1 MAYNSIEKKR
11 LEEYK
16 KILSM
21 AEKKESSINMPLP
34 TNVPGGTN
42 YLPTRSGQM
51 SKQVKLSQ
59 PNNSNKVGA
68 TLGNLGL
75 LLGKGAVN
83 KGEGILDFL
92 NNMTAKTTSKA
103 FELIG
108 RDDLAQKETDS
119 RRNFVQRDLT
129 QELGTATGASQQI
142 TKNEQ
147 NGSLLT
153 RNNLGGQIVQAVGG
167 QLPTLA
173 IGALT
178 GVGGLNNAIGSSNM
192 GLLGKVGT
200 TALINAPTN
209 AMLASSSYGG
219 ALQEAYLNGATEA
232 EATKYA
238 IGSTAVEIASEWI
251 TGGIPG
257 TGGKGGIDVFAD
269 KGIDKISNKLVQDLV
284 RYGYK
289 MVGEGVEE
297 GIAEIMAPILKNATY
312 TSGEKINWQDV
323 LNSAIVGGISAGI
336 IEVPSTVSNISNDI
350 RQNKNNAKLPTVSDL
365 VKQEQSSNINS
376 NQVKL
381 PTVNDIAKN
390 SINTNEKINQSLPV
404 KKLNFIESARKY
416 NIDTNN
422 DTIRSINKTLSQRNI
437 NASWDDTIFKSN
449 KQNALW
455 KLNSDGTRE
464 IIFNPKA
471 ETGDLLQNVAVH
483 ELYHDLTTSQNSNV
497 IKNEILEFAKTKEG
511 YQEARLDLEK
521 TYSEIYDKNSVEF
534 QQLVDEEVVA
544 SILGNKLGDQQ
555 FISQLT
561 MQKPSLARQ
570 IYNWIVDK
578 LNTLNKSIGYKS
590 ERLFWE
596 DIKNKF
602 ENAYREKFNGSTNI
616 NEKYSTIGPKG
627 AKNLAK
633 NSNERRYNQLYAY
646 LKTAKD
652 IAEQNKGKSL
662 ETRNIE
668 TKKQTQ
674 WYQTKYDDWATMIS
688 DKDARIIKQ
697 LEPNKTYKLGEV
709 LKHDLLYQ
717 AYPGL
722 ENLNVKTVD
731 SIKTTAGL
739 EKMKL
744 LPTNVLTTE
753 ILLKNSDIN
762 KKDFRKSILHE
773 VNHFIQGYEKFNK
786 NSRGASSSKMTI
798 EEYRNN
804 LGEIISNEAKI
815 LSDLTQEKL
824 DNIILFE
831 QGKSNPQDKN
841 IRKALDLSNKMDR
854 SDLSDNINTSRY
866 STQNKNQVAGK
877 TNIKNDRNNRL
888 KNIINDEGLDNS
900 SFSLKQKQ
908 LDIILK
914 NNPVYDDYHT
924 WIRTVDDI
932 KTFEE
937 TLEDTDY
944 KEYYE
949 AGEDFDETYSAKMA
963 KEALS
968 TGKIT
973 VYSSYPIEQGIFV
986 SPSRMEAES
995 YSGNGKVYSKEVN
1008 LTDIAWID
1016 PTQGQYAK
1024 VSDTKYSQN
1033 SGKWKEYLDKYY
1045 KREGNG
1051 KTLNDLKLLMEEASN
1066 VDTSLSNLSNEEIQE
1081 LYILRNLPFDLGQ
1094 QEIERLEYLQNKE
1107 KGYSYKFPELKKTI
1121 TYDDIKGEYAKYKNL
1136 KDFNPKL
1143 LKTAESFVTSYR
1155 NTGKRTKQQWLNI
1168 ANFIGSNI
1176 KTNSSEELTKYAI
1189 QSWFSAKPNTKE
1201 TLNRQGEKYVKFTI
1215 DEWVNEVYKSA
1226 GVGTL
1231 TREKVVLPVKS
1242 SVGSTNKSET
1252 YNKQLIPIDNSKIKK
1267 VMNPLEISKM
1277 TKEDANTTP
1286 ILPNIRV
1293 STGDGESKFVSN
1305 IRNKTD
1311 MLSESSKDAI
1321 LSSDD
1326 VKFYEK
1332 VTNKESLEKA
1342 FERLNKN
1349 GKTETLNWINKKSE
1363 NATDVDVAEGWI
1375 LLKQYQDKIAKTDN
1389 LIEKDNA
1396 TKEMVQVAKK
1406 LREIGTK
1413 AGQTVQAFNILN
1425 RLTPEGMVYY
1435 AQSEL
1440 FEAFEVMSKN
1450 KTKEWIDSNKDKFEL
1465 TQEETQFIM
1474 DTMQEVQKMEDGY
1487 DKRVKLAEIQKVMT
1501 DKLPS
1506 AKGVG
1511 IKTWMRISMLFNP
1524 KTQVRNVV
1532 GNAIIAPVNY
1542 FSDLFAGIVDK
1553 QVAKQ
1558 TGIRTT
1564 GNTNLKNYGKGF
1576 KTGLYQSYNDFKKG
1590 INTRNIQGNRFE
1602 ISEGKSFND
1611 KTVIGK
1617 TLNKVDEFLSFVLD
1631 AGDRGF
1637 YEASFTNSINN
1648 QMILNNTTEVT
1659 QDMIDIATSE
1669 ALSRTWQDNNAYSA
1683 SVLAIRNILNGKIDF
1698 AGIHTEGFRYGLGD
1712 ILIPFAKTPANLTKA
1727 IIDYSPAGLVKTIID
1742 GNNLRKSLSN
1752 GQYNV
1757 KMQHQFVQE
1766 LGKAIAGT
1774 MLYVLGYALAKAG
1787 VVSGESDEDKDVAN
1801 FLKNTLGISSY
1812 SIKIGNKSFTYD
1824 WAQPIAAP
1832 LSIMA
1837 NVVNSKNKET
1847 ALLEGIVGSLDTAGS
1862 VLLEQSFLQSINDV
1876 LNSNDGVVSALMTE
1890 ILELPSRAIPTLSKQ
1905 IADMVDGTQRT
1916 TFEYG
1921 KPIKS
1926 AYNYAKSK
1934 IPFISKSLQPNVDTI
1949 GREIQKYGGKNN
1961 IFNVFFNPANVNTEN
1976 ISESAKE
1983 IYRLYKETGK
1993 TNIMPRV
2000 APYHINKNNEK
2011 VILSSQQRTEY
2022 QKVSGKIIE
2031 DNIQKLLNTIEY
2043 KNMSNITKAEV
2054 ISEIVN
2060 YSYNIA
2066 QKEILGTELSD
2077 KYQKAYEYSQIG
2089 DISDYYSFKASIDD
2103 TNKDTKKESISNYL
2117 INSNLKNNQIAYL
2130 YGGYYSSEKTLN
2142 SLLNANVPIKEFIK
2156 FNSQEFTTNYYDNGK
2171 AITNSRKN
2179 KVIKYIN
2186 SLNLSIPQKAILIKM
2201 EYNSYDNYN
2210 SQIVNYINK
2219 MNYSKFEKASLL
2231 KSFGFDNYDKYL
2243 VSYINNMNLSKEEKT
2258 DMLEELGFTIRNGR
2272 VYR

>member
-1 MAYNSIEKKR
+1 MARYVYNNGKLKQVDKNGNIIGNDSLVSSRLKLPQAKSLNTLNYNSNTGTSNNLINPNATINSKK
-11 LEEYK
+11 
-16 KILSM
+16 
-21 AEKKESSINMPLP
+21 
-34 TNVPGGTN
+34 TNNVLDKT
-42 YLPTRSGQM
+42 
-51 SKQVKLSQ
+51 
-59 PNNSNKVGA
+59 GA

-75 LLGKGAVN
+75 LLGKGVVN
-83 KGEGILDFL
+83 KGEQALDFL

-119 RRNFVQRDLT
+119 RRNFIERDLT

-142 TKNEQ
+142 TNNEQ

-167 QLPTLA
+167 QLPTIA
-173 IGALT
+173 VGALT
-178 GVGGLNNAIGSSNM
+178 GAGGLNSAMSASKM
-192 GLLGKVGT
+192 GALGKIGT
-200 TALINAPTN
+200 TALLNAPTN

-297 GIAEIMAPILKNATY
+297 GIAEIMTPILKNATY

-336 IEVPSTVSNISNDI
+336 IEAPNIVSNVSNDI
-350 RQNKNNAKLPTVSDL
+350 RQNKNNTKLPTVNDL
-365 VKQEQSSNINS
+365 VKQEQKSNTNY
-376 NQVKL
+376 NQVNL

-390 SINTNEKINQSLPV
+390 SINTNEIINQSLPV

-437 NASWDDTIFKSN
+437 NSSWDDTVFKSN

-483 ELYHDLTTSQNSNV
+483 ELYHDLTTSQNGNA

-544 SILGNKLGDQQ
+544 SILGNKLGDQH
-555 FISQLT
+555 FVSQLT

-570 IYNWIVDK
+570 IYNWVVDK

-602 ENAYREKFNGSTNI
+602 ENAYREEFNGSQSNSSDTRYMI
-616 NEKYSTIGPKG
+616 TGLKG
-627 AKNLAK
+627 VKNGIKADSDNQWALDSYNKAQK
-633 NSNERRYNQLYAY
+633 MVERGYSNEEVRQ
-646 LKTAKD
+646 KTWWFQDQNGDWKFEISDENASLIKSIKKDTNYRLGEILQHDALFEMYPKAKKVKVKFKNID
-652 IAEQNKGKSL
+652 SFVDEKGKVHKKNGRFNKI
-662 ETRNIE
+662 TNAIE
-668 TKKQTQ
+668 
-674 WYQTKYDDWATMIS
+674 I
-688 DKDARIIKQ
+688 
-697 LEPNKTYKLGEV
+697 NN
-709 LKHDLLYQ
+709 
-717 AYPGL
+717 
-722 ENLNVKTVD
+722 NL
-731 SIKTTAGL
+731 
-739 EKMKL
+739 
-744 LPTNVLTTE
+744 
-753 ILLKNSDIN
+753 LLKGNETVLNTLI
-762 KKDFRKSILHE
+762 HE
-773 VNHFIQGYEKFNK
+773 VQHYVQKIEKFANGTSI
-786 NSRGASSSKMTI
+786 NSGEKQ
-798 EEYRNN
+798 YHNN
-804 LGEIISNEAKI
+804 LGEKEARDTSVRRKLTEQQRKKIAPISSTVRQQKKI
-815 LSDLTQEKL
+815 DEKGYSMYNNDIEVSNSENNQE
-824 DNIILFE
+824 N
-831 QGKSNPQDKN
+831 
-841 IRKALDLSNKMDR
+841 
-854 SDLSDNINTSRY
+854 
-866 STQNKNQVAGK
+866 NQIFQK
-877 TNIKNDRNNRL
+877 DIRNNSLYRL
-888 KNIINDEGLDNS
+888 NKGLDNS
-900 SFSLKQKQ
+900 SFSINENSNWQEHLN
-908 LDIILK
+908 K
-914 NNPVYDDYHT
+914 NYQ
-924 WIRTVDDI
+924 
-932 KTFEE
+932 
-937 TLEDTDY
+937 
-944 KEYYE
+944 
-949 AGEDFDETYSAKMA
+949 
-963 KEALS
+963 S
-968 TGKIT
+968 TGKGQTLQDVKLPTRKDVNKINMP
-973 VYSSYPIEQGIFV
+973 SS
-986 SPSRMEAES
+986 
-995 YSGNGKVYSKEVN
+995 K
-1008 LTDIAWID
+1008 
-1016 PTQGQYAK
+1016 
-1024 VSDTKYSQN
+1024 
-1033 SGKWKEYLDKYY
+1033 
-1045 KREGNG
+1045 
-1051 KTLNDLKLLMEEASN
+1051 
-1066 VDTSLSNLSNEEIQE
+1066 
-1081 LYILRNLPFDLGQ
+1081 
-1094 QEIERLEYLQNKE
+1094 KE
-1107 KGYSYKFPELKKTI
+1107 KI
-1121 TYDDIKGEYAKYKNL
+1121 
-1136 KDFNPKL
+1136 
-1143 LKTAESFVTSYR
+1143 
-1155 NTGKRTKQQWLNI
+1155 
-1168 ANFIGSNI
+1168 
-1176 KTNSSEELTKYAI
+1176 
-1189 QSWFSAKPNTKE
+1189 
-1201 TLNRQGEKYVKFTI
+1201 
-1215 DEWVNEVYKSA
+1215 
-1226 GVGTL
+1226 
-1231 TREKVVLPVKS
+1231 
-1242 SVGSTNKSET
+1242 
-1252 YNKQLIPIDNSKIKK
+1252 
-1267 VMNPLEISKM
+1267 MNPLEISKM
-1277 TKEDANTTP
+1277 TKEDSNTTP
-1286 ILPNIRV
+1286 ILPTIKV
-1293 STGDGESKFVSN
+1293 STGDGESKFASN

-1321 LSSDD
+1321 LSVDD

-1375 LLKQYQDKIAKTDN
+1375 LLKQYQDKIANTDS

-1396 TKEMVQVAKK
+1396 TKEMVQVVKK
-1406 LREIGTK
+1406 LREMGTK

-1440 FEAFEVMSKN
+1440 SEAFEVMSKN
-1450 KTKEWIDSNKDKFEL
+1450 KTKDWIDSNRDKFEL
-1465 TQEETQFIM
+1465 TPEETQFIM
-1474 DTMQEVQKMEDGY
+1474 DTMQEVQQMEDGY

-1501 DKLPS
+1501 DKLPP
-1506 AKGVG
+1506 AKGAG
-1511 IKTWMRISMLFNP
+1511 IKAWMRISMLFNP

-1542 FSDLFAGIVDK
+1542 FSDIFASIVDK

-1564 GNTNLKNYGKGF
+1564 GNTNFKNYRKGF
-1576 KTGLYQSYNDFKKG
+1576 KTGLHQSYNDFKKG

-1611 KTVIGK
+1611 KTVMGK

-1659 QDMIDIATSE
+1659 QDMIDIATNE

-1757 KMQHQFVQE
+1757 KMQHQFAQE
-1766 LGKAIAGT
+1766 LGKATAGT

-1787 VVSGESDEDKDVAN
+1787 IVSGESDEDKDVAN

-1847 ALLEGIVGSLDTAGS
+1847 ALLEGVIGSLDTAGS

-1890 ILELPSRAIPTLSKQ
+1890 LLELPSRAIPTLSKQ
-1905 IADMVDGTQRT
+1905 IADMVDGTQRA

-1921 KPIKS
+1921 KPMKS
-1926 AYNYAKSK
+1926 AYNYTKSK
-1934 IPFISKSLQPNVDTI
+1934 IPFISKTLEPSVDTM

-1961 IFNVFFNPANVNTEN
+1961 IFNVLFNPANVNTEN

-1983 IYRLYKETGK
+1983 IYRLYKETGE
-1993 TNIMPRV
+1993 TNIMPQL

-2117 INSNLKNNQIAYL
+2117 INSNLKNDQIAYL

-2156 FNSQEFTTNYYDNGK
+2156 FNSQEFTTDYYDNGK
-2171 AITNSRKN
+2171 AIKNSRKN

-2219 MNYSKFEKASLL
+2219 INYSKFEKASLL

-2258 DMLEELGFTIRNGR
+2258 DMLGELGFTIRNGR

>member
-1 MAYNSIEKKR
+1 MAIQKYSD
-11 LEEYK
+11 YK
-16 KILSM
+16 KQE
-21 AEKKESSINMPLP
+21 EKQQTVKIQKYSDYAKENNIDYTINKILP
-34 TNVPGGTN
+34 T
-42 YLPTRSGQM
+42 
-51 SKQVKLSQ
+51 K
-59 PNNSNKVGA
+59 NNTGNKVGA

-75 LLGKGAVN
+75 LLGKGVVN
-83 KGEGILDFL
+83 TGERTLDFL

-103 FELIG
+103 FKLIG
-108 RDDLAQKETDS
+108 RDDLAQKETES
-119 RRNFVQRDLT
+119 RRDFIQRDLT
-129 QELGTATGASQQI
+129 QELGTVTSASQQI

-167 QLPTLA
+167 QLPTIA
-173 IGALT
+173 VGALT
-178 GVGGLNNAIGSSNM
+178 GVGGLNSAINASKM
-192 GLLGKVGT
+192 GTLGKIGT
-200 TALINAPTN
+200 TALLNAPTN

-219 ALQEAYLNGATEA
+219 ALQEAYLNGATEE

-297 GIAEIMAPILKNATY
+297 GIAEIMSPILKNATY

-336 IEVPSTVSNISNDI
+336 IEAPNTVSNISNDI
-350 RQNKNNAKLPTVSDL
+350 KQNKNNTKLPTVNDL
-365 VKQEQSSNINS
+365 VKQEQSSNTNS
-376 NQVKL
+376 NQVNL

-390 SINTNEKINQSLPV
+390 SINTNERTNQTLPV
-404 KKLNFIESARKY
+404 KKLNFIESARKF

-422 DTIRSINKTLSQRNI
+422 DTIRSIDKALSQRNI
-437 NASWDDTIFKSN
+437 NASWDDTIFKNN
-449 KQNALW
+449 KQNAIW
-455 KLNSDGTRE
+455 KLNGDGTRE

-483 ELYHDLTTSQNSNV
+483 ELYHDLTTSQNGNV

-521 TYSEIYDKNSVEF
+521 IYSEIYDKNSAEF

-544 SILGNKLGDQQ
+544 SIIGNKLGDQQ
-555 FISQLT
+555 FVSQLT

-570 IYNWIVDK
+570 IYNWVVDK

-602 ENAYREKFNGSTNI
+602 ENAYREEFNGNTSI
-616 NEKYSTIGPKG
+616 NEKYSTIGLKG
-627 AKNLAK
+627 AKNLKKNSKTDYYRNLYQKQKDASEIFN
-633 NSNERRYNQLYAY
+633 NSNE
-646 LKTAKD
+646 D
-652 IAEQNKGKSL
+652 L
-662 ETRNIE
+662 ETTNIQSKKE
-668 TKKQTQ
+668 TGWFK
-674 WYQTKYDDWATMIS
+674 TKYEDWGTLIS
-688 DKDARIIKQ
+688 DKNSKLTQ
-697 LEPNKTYKLGEV
+697 KLEPNHTYRLGEI
-709 LKHDLLYQ
+709 LEHDLLYK
-717 AYPGL
+717 AYPELKKLKVITADIETTGGYSNVSFL
-722 ENLNVKTVD
+722 PANTITNEIYIKNADLNR
-731 SIKTTAGL
+731 
-739 EKMKL
+739 
-744 LPTNVLTTE
+744 
-753 ILLKNSDIN
+753 
-762 KKDFRKSILHE
+762 KDFRKTLLHE
-773 VNHFIQGYEKFNK
+773 VNHYIEHKENYDKR
-786 NSRGASSSKMTI
+786 SRGSNSKI
-798 EEYRNN
+798 VGKQDYRNN
-804 LGEIISNEAKI
+804 IGEIISNETKI
-815 LSDLTQEKL
+815 NADLTQQEL
-824 DNIILFE
+824 NDIILPE
-831 QGKSNPQDKN
+831 QAKQNPKYENIKQKLLESNKKDLIKNGDGKNALQDLEISVQDKVKNTKVDNKQNNN
-841 IRKALDLSNKMDR
+841 IRR
-854 SDLSDNINTSRY
+854 IN
-866 STQNKNQVAGK
+866 
-877 TNIKNDRNNRL
+877 ND
-888 KNIINDEGLDNS
+888 IDEGLDNS
-900 SFSLKQKQ
+900 SFSNNENSNWQKH
-908 LDIILK
+908 LNK
-914 NNPVYDDYHT
+914 NYQ
-924 WIRTVDDI
+924 
-932 KTFEE
+932 
-937 TLEDTDY
+937 
-944 KEYYE
+944 
-949 AGEDFDETYSAKMA
+949 
-963 KEALS
+963 S
-968 TGKIT
+968 TGKGQT
-973 VYSSYPIEQGIFV
+973 LQDVKLPTKKDV
-986 SPSRMEAES
+986 SKINMPVVE
-995 YSGNGKVYSKEVN
+995 
-1008 LTDIAWID
+1008 
-1016 PTQGQYAK
+1016 
-1024 VSDTKYSQN
+1024 
-1033 SGKWKEYLDKYY
+1033 
-1045 KREGNG
+1045 
-1051 KTLNDLKLLMEEASN
+1051 
-1066 VDTSLSNLSNEEIQE
+1066 
-1081 LYILRNLPFDLGQ
+1081 
-1094 QEIERLEYLQNKE
+1094 KE
-1107 KGYSYKFPELKKTI
+1107 KI
-1121 TYDDIKGEYAKYKNL
+1121 
-1136 KDFNPKL
+1136 
-1143 LKTAESFVTSYR
+1143 
-1155 NTGKRTKQQWLNI
+1155 
-1168 ANFIGSNI
+1168 
-1176 KTNSSEELTKYAI
+1176 
-1189 QSWFSAKPNTKE
+1189 
-1201 TLNRQGEKYVKFTI
+1201 
-1215 DEWVNEVYKSA
+1215 
-1226 GVGTL
+1226 
-1231 TREKVVLPVKS
+1231 
-1242 SVGSTNKSET
+1242 
-1252 YNKQLIPIDNSKIKK
+1252 
-1267 VMNPLEISKM
+1267 MNPLEISKM

-1286 ILPNIRV
+1286 ILPTIRV
-1293 STGDGESKFVSN
+1293 STGDGESNFASN

-1321 LSSDD
+1321 LSVDD

-1375 LLKQYQDKIAKTDN
+1375 LLKQYQDKIANTDS

-1406 LREIGTK
+1406 LREMGTK

-1440 FEAFEVMSKN
+1440 SEAFEVMSKN
-1450 KTKEWIDSNKDKFEL
+1450 KTKDWIDSNRDKFEL
-1465 TQEETQFIM
+1465 TPEETQFIM
-1474 DTMQEVQKMEDGY
+1474 DTMQEVQQMEDGY

-1501 DKLPS
+1501 DKLPP
-1506 AKGVG
+1506 AKGAG
-1511 IKTWMRISMLFNP
+1511 IKAWMRISMLFNP

-1542 FSDLFAGIVDK
+1542 FSDIFASIVDK

-1564 GNTNLKNYGKGF
+1564 GNTNFKNYRKGF
-1576 KTGLYQSYNDFKKG
+1576 KTGLHQSYNDFKKG

-1611 KTVIGK
+1611 KTVMGK

-1659 QDMIDIATSE
+1659 QDMIDIATNE

-1766 LGKAIAGT
+1766 LGKATAGT
-1774 MLYVLGYALAKAG
+1774 MLYILGYALAKAG

-1890 ILELPSRAIPTLSKQ
+1890 LLELPSRAIPTLSKQ

-1921 KPIKS
+1921 QPIKS

-1934 IPFISKSLQPNVDTI
+1934 IPFISKSLQPSVDTM

-1961 IFNVFFNPANVNTEN
+1961 IFNVFFNPSNVNTEN

-1983 IYRLYKETGK
+1983 IYRLYKETGE

-2022 QKVSGKIIE
+2022 QKISGKIIE
-2031 DNIQKLLNTIEY
+2031 DNVQKLLNTSEY
-2043 KNMSNITKAEV
+2043 KNMSDKEKANV
-2054 ISEIVN
+2054 INDIVN

-2066 QKEILGTELSD
+2066 QKEVLGTELSD
-2077 KYQKAYEYSQIG
+2077 IYKNAEQYSRIG
-2089 DISDYYSFKASIDD
+2089 DISDYYTFKNSIDD
-2103 TNKDTKKESISNYL
+2103 TSAETKKASITNYL
-2117 INSNLKNNQIAYL
+2117 INSNLKDNQIAVL
-2130 YGGYYSSEKTLN
+2130 YGKYYSDET
-2142 SLLNANVPIKEFIK
+2142 LLNCLYTNNIPIKEFIK
-2156 FNSQEFTTNYYDNGK
+2156 FNSQEFTTDYYDNGK
-2171 AITNSRKN
+2171 VITNSRKN
-2179 KVIKYIN
+2179 KVIKYVN

-2201 EYNSYDNYN
+2201 EYSSYDKYDK
-2210 SQIVNYINK
+2210 QIVNYVNSKNIDFLDKAYILKKTGFTYFNKQIIN
-2219 MNYSKFEKASLL
+2219 Y
-2231 KSFGFDNYDKYL
+2231 
-2243 VSYINNMNLSKEEKT
+2243 VNNMNLSKEEKT

-2272 VYR
+2272 VYQ